1 MEEDSVRIKRIP
13 RIPPEVKK
21 ENPAES
27 ISNSRKIR
35 KKKNNF
41 NKNGKEWVHHDIIR
55 FQKDFKRYTT
65 SINKKFSYIA
75 EHMFEKI
82 FLADI
87 EVQQAY
93 KLTKTEDTQEKLNH
107 ISKAIENI
115 YFVELGF
122 EHLIKTKI
130 ITVKATEEI
139 LQELFNIRDQ
149 LEKWAVYVKET
160 RNNLNKN

>member
-13 RIPPEVKK
+13 RVPKVKEENSTEVLSKK
-21 ENPAES
+21 
-27 ISNSRKIR
+27 RKIR

-65 SINKKFSYIA
+65 SINKNFSYVA
-75 EHMFEKI
+75 KHMFEKM
-82 FLADI
+82 FLTDI
-87 EVQQAY
+87 EAQQAY
-93 KLTKTEDTQEKLNH
+93 KLTKPEDTQEKLNH

-122 EHLIKTKI
+122 EHLIKVKI
-130 ITVKATEEI
+130 ITVKAAEEM

-149 LEKWAVYVKET
+149 LEKWAVYVKEIK
-160 RNNLNKN
+160 NNLNKN